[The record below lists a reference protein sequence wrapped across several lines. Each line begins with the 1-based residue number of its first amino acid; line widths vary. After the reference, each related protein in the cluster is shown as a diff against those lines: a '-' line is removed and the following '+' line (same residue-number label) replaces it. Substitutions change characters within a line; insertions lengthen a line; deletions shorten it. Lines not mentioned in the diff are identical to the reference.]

1 MVEVVLRQVQASLYQ
16 VIGEVG
22 EVVEALERFGEVS
35 AAGRKAVSPP
45 P

>member
-22 EVVEALERFGEVS
+22 EVVEALECFGEVS
-35 AAGRKAVSPP
+35 AGRKAVSPP